1 MKKAILLCFAILS
14 LFFTACSSSLTRVAC
29 VGDSITFGYGLPNDN
44 SYPME
49 LSKNLGAKYSVL
61 NFGMSGTTLQKETD
75 FSYWK
80 SKEFTNVF
88 AERPNIIIVKLGT
101 NDTKKA
107 FWNAEHFAADYQLLI
122 DSLKT
127 IPGNSR
133 IYVCLPVPVYKN
145 KFNISEAVMTTG
157 VIPAVEQI
165 AKRNK
170 LTIIDLYHPFS
181 NMADNFPDGVHPN
194 EKVAKMMADIISAA
208 IKK

>member
-1 MKKAILLCFAILS
+1 MKKVTLIYISILALL
-14 LFFTACSSSLTRVAC
+14 FTACSSVTRVAC
-29 VGDSITFGYGLPNDN
+29 VGDSITFGYGLLNDN
-44 SYPME
+44 SYPVE

-80 SKEFTNVF
+80 CKEFTNVF

-107 FWNAEHFAADYQLLI
+107 FWNAEHFATDYQLLI

-127 IPGNSR
+127 IPGNPR

-145 KFNISEAVMTTG
+145 KFNISETIMTTG
-157 VIPAVEQI
+157 VIPTVEQI

-170 LTIIDLYHPFS
+170 LTIIDLYHPLS
-181 NMADNFPDGVHPN
+181 NQAENFPDGVHPN
-194 EKVAKMMADIISAA
+194 EKAAKMMADIISAA